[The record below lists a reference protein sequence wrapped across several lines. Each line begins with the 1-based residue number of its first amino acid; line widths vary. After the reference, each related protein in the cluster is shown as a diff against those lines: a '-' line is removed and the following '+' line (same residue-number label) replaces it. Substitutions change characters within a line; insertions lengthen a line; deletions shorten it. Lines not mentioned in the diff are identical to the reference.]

1 MLISANDLIFN
12 NIFKMFKFILLKWIK
27 KDNKKDFKNIRNYI

>member
-27 KDNKKDFKNIRNYI
+27 KDNNDFKNIRNYI